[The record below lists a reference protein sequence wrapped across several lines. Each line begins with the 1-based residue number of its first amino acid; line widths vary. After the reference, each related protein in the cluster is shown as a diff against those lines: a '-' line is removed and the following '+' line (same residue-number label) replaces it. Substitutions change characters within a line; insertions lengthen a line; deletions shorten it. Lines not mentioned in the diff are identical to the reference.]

1 MRKTHFQG
9 GQEGCGAKRC
19 MGMLHGLSALGAYTG
34 PAPGFCRLVAANM
47 VSTMWCCPNPTDPQE
62 RLGVEQGWWG
72 LPHMELSHGT
82 HLAAPHR
89 FITRKGREVCANPE
103 HDWVKKYVTELEL
116 N

>member
-1 MRKTHFQG
+1 MEPRDAWGCSMGSVHLGLTLVLLQSFAG
-9 GQEGCGAKRC
+9 WCLPTWSAPCGAAQILLTLR
-19 MGMLHGLSALGAYTG
+19 
-34 PAPGFCRLVAANM
+34 R
-47 VSTMWCCPNPTDPQE
+47 
-62 RLGVEQGWWG
+62 GVEQGWWG

-89 FITRKGREVCANPE
+89 FITRKGREICANPE